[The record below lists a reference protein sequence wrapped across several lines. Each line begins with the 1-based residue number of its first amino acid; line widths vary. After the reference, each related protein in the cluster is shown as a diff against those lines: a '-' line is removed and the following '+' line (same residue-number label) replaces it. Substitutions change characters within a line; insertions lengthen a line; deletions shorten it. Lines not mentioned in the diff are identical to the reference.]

1 MDIVLIVK
9 LIILGIQLVILGIS
23 IGVYI
28 TVRNYYAK

>member
-9 LIILGIQLVILGIS
+9 LILLGIQLVILGIS

-28 TVRNYYAK
+28 TIRNYYAK

>member
-9 LIILGIQLVILGIS
+9 LIILGVQLVILGIS

>member
-1 MDIVLIVK
+1 MGIVLIVK

>member
-28 TVRNYYAK
+28 TVRNHYAK